1 MSKGLFLELAANKRD
16 KLTPEELAL
25 VEEVKDSD
33 DEEDEQ
39 SINPVSPGYSSSSSR
54 P

>member
-39 SINPVSPGYSSSSSR
+39 SLNPVSPESISNESI
-54 P
+54 